1 MLKVF
6 SRAEGRGW
14 EAAPNDFT
22 EGLGPFPEES
32 AGEEAGC
39 CSSREAGH
47 ALGGVMLDSCLGIS
61 ET

>member
-6 SRAEGRGW
+6 RRAEGRGW
-14 EAAPNDFT
+14 EHFQW
-22 EGLGPFPEES
+22 EKCSSGGW
-32 AGEEAGC
+32 AGC

-47 ALGGVMLDSCLGIS
+47 VLGGAMLDSCLGVS